1 MIRVNNMIYI
11 MAASYLSRKNL
22 YQFRGG
28 NNKVVLLFQL
38 AAENIVC
45 CGNPNINL

>member
-11 MAASYLSRKNL
+11 MAASYLRRKNL